1 MESWP
6 RPGDHS
12 TKARCAYGQC
22 ASRRCAVRR
31 LRTNS
36 FPGPSSRQ
44 RDEENRER
52 SLSRRRWKETT
63 TKVKKEAGAGIC
75 SRLPRRTGARCWHL
89 REGCPIRGEN
99 AGQGARGQRSST
111 VALTT
116 AGHTDRLQQKHRLRL
131 QSAGGA
137 SDTEQSSA
145 AREQRRPASG
155 EHVSQSAVR
164 RRLPSW
170 QLLVAQHHELPITP
184 SAAIG
189 CCSWHAAA
197 MHQPTS
203 GQHWVPCGCMLPLP
217 APPYR
222 PRLARRD
229 RRLRKHVWNKSTS
242 ERTTFRTCEGNE
254 RKRIHHGEQA

>member
-63 TKVKKEAGAGIC
+63 TKVKAGAGIC

-170 QLLVAQHHELPITP
+170 QLLVAQHQQIAHHAISSNRLLQLACCGYAPAHFG
-184 SAAIG
+184 SALG
-189 CCSWHAAA
+189 PVWLHAALA
-197 MHQPTS
+197 SPA
-203 GQHWVPCGCMLPLP
+203 LPPSLGATRP
-217 APPYR
+217 APE
-222 PRLARRD
+222 
-229 RRLRKHVWNKSTS
+229 K
-242 ERTTFRTCEGNE
+242 TCME
-254 RKRIHHGEQA
+254 